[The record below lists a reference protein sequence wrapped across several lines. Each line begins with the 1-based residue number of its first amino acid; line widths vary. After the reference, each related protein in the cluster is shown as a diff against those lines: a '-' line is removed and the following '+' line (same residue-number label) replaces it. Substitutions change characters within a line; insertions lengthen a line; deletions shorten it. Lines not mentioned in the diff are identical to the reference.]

1 MRFIFFSL
9 ANVLLVHRM
18 TDKPLNLD
26 RDSSVHFITDDD
38 PLSDFP
44 VSRHT

>member
-1 MRFIFFSL
+1 MHLIFFPL
-9 ANVLLVHRM
+9 ANILLVHRM
-18 TDKPLNLD
+18 ADKPLNLD
-26 RDSSVHFITDDD
+26 RDSFIHLVTDDD